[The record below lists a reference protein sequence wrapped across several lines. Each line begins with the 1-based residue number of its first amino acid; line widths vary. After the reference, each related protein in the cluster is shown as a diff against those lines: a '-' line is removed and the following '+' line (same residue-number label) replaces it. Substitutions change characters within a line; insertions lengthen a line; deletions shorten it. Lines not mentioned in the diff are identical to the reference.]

1 MVDLKKVS
9 MRLKTRRTEL
19 GMSLQDVSEKTGLS
33 PSTIM
38 RYESRSIHKL
48 SLDNLFLLADALD
61 IPVSSLLD
69 IGSDVED
76 EESKNLTAREK
87 SMVARYRRLND
98 VGREKVIDYIS
109 DISYRY
115 GKE

>member
-1 MVDLKKVS
+1 MIDLKKVS
-9 MRLKTRRTEL
+9 ERLKSRRIEMGL
-19 GMSLQDVSEKTGLS
+19 SLQDVSEKTGLS

-38 RYESRSIHKL
+38 RYESKSIHKL
-48 SLDNLFLLADALD
+48 PLENLALLADALD
-61 IPVSSLLD
+61 ISISDLLG
-69 IGSDVED
+69 IGSDVEE